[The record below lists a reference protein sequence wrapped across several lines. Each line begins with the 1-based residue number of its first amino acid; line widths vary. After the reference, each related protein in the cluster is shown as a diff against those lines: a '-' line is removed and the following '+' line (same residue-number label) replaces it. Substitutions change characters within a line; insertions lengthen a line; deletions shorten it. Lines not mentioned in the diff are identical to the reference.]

1 MTDLPKCRLCGSE
14 PERCE
19 TAQHFYKCSSAA
31 CNLYRVALYK
41 NQWRTLMGHSGD
53 AGEMVGRWIKCSER
67 MPDAGVPVLGFGH
80 ANESTTVYRTAL
92 RWYEYVDDEWIEGV
106 THWMPL
112 PKPPETG
119 EKCKCCGGTK
129 VFPADHN
136 FACPECDNN

>member
-53 AGEMVGRWIKCSER
+53 AGEMV
-67 MPDAGVPVLGFGH
+67 PFGH
-80 ANESTTVYRTAL
+80 LILSG
-92 RWYEYVDDEWIEGV
+92 IEGGEYCDCDIAWSHKIAEKLQERYV
-106 THWMPL
+106 SNDKAVYL
-112 PKPPETG
+112 QIYAKPPETG
-119 EKCKCCGGTK
+119 E
-129 VFPADHN
+129 
-136 FACPECDNN
+136 